1 MGLSKK
7 IISNPIKKEVIA
19 GTKMGSSF
27 ERPANRMV
35 LISLFFFNLTKK
47 RIPENKIIKIDI

>member
-1 MGLSKK
+1 
-7 IISNPIKKEVIA
+7 
-19 GTKMGSSF
+19 MGSSF

-47 RIPENKIIKIDI
+47 RIPENKIIKIDSSMIVLGVLYKDR